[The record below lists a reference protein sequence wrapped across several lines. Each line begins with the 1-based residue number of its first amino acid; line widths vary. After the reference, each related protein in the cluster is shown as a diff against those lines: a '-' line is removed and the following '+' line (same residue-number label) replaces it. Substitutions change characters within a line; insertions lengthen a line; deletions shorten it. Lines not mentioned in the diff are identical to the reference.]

1 MNRGRGTMQIQQT
14 DDGKAQK
21 QLGVALVFSQT
32 SEIYGVGKE
41 GWRMER
47 EDERKEK
54 GRLLKKVGL

>member
-1 MNRGRGTMQIQQT
+1 MQIQQT

-41 GWRMER
+41 GWRGR
-47 EDERKEK
+47 RKEK
-54 GRLLKKVGL
+54 KRGDSLKKLAFEKSHK

>member
-1 MNRGRGTMQIQQT
+1 MIGGRGTMQIQQT

-41 GWRMER
+41 GWRGR
-47 EDERKEK
+47 RKEK
-54 GRLLKKVGL
+54 KRKGETP